1 MPPLKPGDNIN
12 CYVVDG
18 NGHHSGYAVH
28 ALVVATKQSL
38 FADGL
43 YSSVLCIMD
52 ERTDKL
58 IEDHQDEE
66 MTPFVRALC
75 CDD

>member
-1 MPPLKPGDNIN
+1 MKTLKPGDNIN

-18 NGHHSGYAVH
+18 NGQQSGCAVH
-28 ALVVATKQSL
+28 ALVISTKQSL

-43 YSSVLCIMD
+43 YSSVLCIID
-52 ERTDKL
+52 ERIEKL
-58 IEDHQDEE
+58 LEDHQGEE
-66 MTPFVRALC
+66 MTAFVRALC